1 MAVVTVHAAKTNLS
15 QLLERAEAGEEIII
29 ARGQTPVAKLVPIA
43 EKPKRQF
50 GLFAGQIGVG
60 PEFFEPLSEEELRSW
75 NEGRDDDRLYRT
87 PDGPAVNAPA
97 TPASPRVVGE

>member
-43 EKPKRQF
+43 EKPKRRF
-50 GLFAGQIGVG
+50 GLYAGLASVG
-60 PEFFEPLSEEELRSW
+60 PEFFDPLPDEELRAW
-75 NEGRDDDRLYRT
+75 DGRG
-87 PDGPAVNAPA
+87 DGAA
-97 TPASPRVVGE
+97 

>member
-29 ARGQTPVAKLVPIA
+29 ARGQTPVAKLVPIK

-50 GLFAGQIGVG
+50 GLYAGLATVG
-60 PEFFEPLSEEELRSW
+60 PEFFDPLPEEELRLW
-75 NEGRDDDRLYRT
+75 EGRGD
-87 PDGPAVNAPA
+87 
-97 TPASPRVVGE
+97 EEE